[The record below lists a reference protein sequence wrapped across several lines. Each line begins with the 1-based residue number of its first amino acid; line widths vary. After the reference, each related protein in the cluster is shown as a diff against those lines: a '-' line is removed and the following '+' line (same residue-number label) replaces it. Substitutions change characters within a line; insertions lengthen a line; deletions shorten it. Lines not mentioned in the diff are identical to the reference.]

1 MIDFNWTEI
10 TVLAVLAMILF
21 GPEKLPEFARKA
33 ARVIA
38 HLRKIGN
45 DARGQLRAE
54 LGPEWDNVR
63 LSDLNP
69 KNFVARHLLS
79 AEEKDDLLAIR
90 DEFRSVGAE
99 ATEGLGGVREGI
111 EGARSESRA
120 AAHPGPDAAGA
131 DAGGTAAAQPDPASS
146 EPLRVIAYD
155 PEAT

>member
-10 TVLAVLAMILF
+10 TVLAVLAMIMF

-38 HLRKIGN
+38 YLRRIGN

-69 KNFVARHLLS
+69 KTFIARHVLS
-79 AEEKDDLLAIR
+79 AEEKDDLLQIR
-90 DEFRSVGAE
+90 DELRTVGAE
-99 ATEGLGGVREGI
+99 ASAGLGDVRAGI
-111 EGARSESRA
+111 EDAR
-120 AAHPGPDAAGA
+120 
-131 DAGGTAAAQPDPASS
+131 GTAAPAASGDGGEALTEPDPASS
-146 EPLRVIAYD
+146 DFLRAIAYD